1 MEKESGIM
9 NKLKKDKKI
18 TYKMISVCLSLVM
31 MITSFLPMTV
41 QAAGKNEII
50 NSLSDIPVI
59 LEDKD
64 TQALGSGK
72 IYYRKS
78 DVDIADG
85 TNTSNY
91 QKALQTSFQDD
102 QYKMNTSTSSLVN
115 DWEYLGACLFERARA
130 NDTPTKYIKNL
141 TVYEKKDLPERRVDG
156 YIFLVP
162 NIFEGTDNSLKN
174 AQKKAIDQINN
185 YEVMDG
191 KKMQASVTAK
201 EASQLSN
208 SNEEGPVY
216 YKTILLPVFDA
227 YLTVQF
233 RAMTVYFHNF
243 KVSPIYPMNEG
254 SYHREISDE
263 QEKSPMYTAGY
274 NNDSGTTVSGTQSL
288 TNAVNYT
295 VTNAVNGSK
304 SYTYEESVSV
314 EYKKALGVFG
324 EITGTIGFNT
334 SQAIEN
340 GWSNEKSESKT
351 TETSSE
357 ATITLPPYTAAYIRQ
372 QQKKQKAVTYYKCPV
387 LINYDVTIVGYNAA
401 ATYVLG
407 TFSGS
412 NARASLKN
420 RAVLHPTDTDK
431 DGISWTNIKNDQTAD
446 KAINRISRNV
456 LMCTAGGSYTEDLLT
471 TESKVDEL
479 IPTRPLAK
487 VAADRNEQKI
497 NERESFSLKQ
507 IKLEGWNANEAPYY
521 GFQSKYGTWKIT
533 DASGDPIENGD
544 ITLSGGKGAQKVTAQ
559 KEGTY
564 YLTYFIDED
573 QYHTITNMN
582 HYATNQTVTR
592 PTVKFTVEK
601 VPVNNNTSD
610 TKKDDQT
617 NNTGKNDQTNNTGKD
632 DQQIKNI
639 TIGAISDKIASGKKI
654 KLTTNLPK
662 DKVKW
667 TTSNSKLATVDKN
680 GVVKINKKAAGKKV
694 IITAIATDGSGKKK
708 TFVIRVMKGEVKKIT
723 IKGKK
728 SVKAG
733 KTVKLKAVVKAS
745 KGANKKL
752 RWTSNNTKYA
762 TVTSSGKVKTKKA
775 GKKKTIKITAMAT
788 DGTNKKATIKIK
800 LK

>member
-1 MEKESGIM
+1 M
-9 NKLKKDKKI
+9 
-18 TYKMISVCLSLVM
+18 
-31 MITSFLPMTV
+31 
-41 QAAGKNEII
+41 
-50 NSLSDIPVI
+50 
-59 LEDKD
+59 
-64 TQALGSGK
+64 
-72 IYYRKS
+72 
-78 DVDIADG
+78 
-85 TNTSNY
+85 
-91 QKALQTSFQDD
+91 LQ
-102 QYKMNTSTSSLVN
+102 
-115 DWEYLGACLFERARA
+115 
-130 NDTPTKYIKNL
+130 
-141 TVYEKKDLPERRVDG
+141 
-156 YIFLVP
+156 
-162 NIFEGTDNSLKN
+162 
-174 AQKKAIDQINN
+174 
-185 YEVMDG
+185 
-191 KKMQASVTAK
+191 
-201 EASQLSN
+201 
-208 SNEEGPVY
+208 
-216 YKTILLPVFDA
+216 
-227 YLTVQF
+227 
-233 RAMTVYFHNF
+233 
-243 KVSPIYPMNEG
+243 
-254 SYHREISDE
+254 
-263 QEKSPMYTAGY
+263 
-274 NNDSGTTVSGTQSL
+274 
-288 TNAVNYT
+288 
-295 VTNAVNGSK
+295 
-304 SYTYEESVSV
+304 
-314 EYKKALGVFG
+314 
-324 EITGTIGFNT
+324 
-334 SQAIEN
+334 
-340 GWSNEKSESKT
+340 
-351 TETSSE
+351 
-357 ATITLPPYTAAYIRQ
+357 
-372 QQKKQKAVTYYKCPV
+372 
-387 LINYDVTIVGYNAA
+387 

-507 IKLEGWNANEAPYY
+507 IKLEGWNASEAPYY

-533 DASGDPIENGD
+533 DASGDSIENGD

-617 NNTGKNDQTNNTGKD
+617 NNTGRN

-639 TIGAISDKIASGKKI
+639 TISAISDKIAPGKKI

-667 TTSNSKLATVDKN
+667 MTNNSKLATVDKN
-680 GVVKINKKAAGKKV
+680 GVIKINKKAAGKKV

-775 GKKKTIKITAMAT
+775 GKKKTIKITAMAI
-788 DGTNKKATIKIK
+788 DGSNKKATIKIK

>member
-1 MEKESGIM
+1 MHKCDLMEKESGIM

-41 QAAGKNEII
+41 QAADKNEII
-50 NSLSDIPVI
+50 NSLSDIPAI

-72 IYYRKS
+72 IYYRKA

-141 TVYEKKDLPERRVDG
+141 TVYGKKDLPEGMVDK
-156 YIFLVP
+156 YRFLVP

-191 KKMQASVTAK
+191 KKMQAFVTAK

-216 YKTILLPVFDA
+216 YKTILLPVLDPF
-227 YLTVQF
+227 LTVQF

-340 GWSNEKSESKT
+340 G
-351 TETSSE
+351 
-357 ATITLPPYTAAYIRQ
+357 
-372 QQKKQKAVTYYKCPV
+372 
-387 LINYDVTIVGYNAA
+387 
-401 ATYVLG
+401 
-407 TFSGS
+407 
-412 NARASLKN
+412 
-420 RAVLHPTDTDK
+420 
-431 DGISWTNIKNDQTAD
+431 
-446 KAINRISRNV
+446 
-456 LMCTAGGSYTEDLLT
+456 
-471 TESKVDEL
+471 
-479 IPTRPLAK
+479 
-487 VAADRNEQKI
+487 
-497 NERESFSLKQ
+497 
-507 IKLEGWNANEAPYY
+507 
-521 GFQSKYGTWKIT
+521 
-533 DASGDPIENGD
+533 D

-617 NNTGKNDQTNNTGKD
+617 NNTGRN

-639 TIGAISDKIASGKKI
+639 TISAISDKIAPGKKI

-667 TTSNSKLATVDKN
+667 MTNNSKLATVDKN
-680 GVVKINKKAAGKKV
+680 GVIKINKKAAGKKV

-775 GKKKTIKITAMAT
+775 GKKKTIKITAMAI
-788 DGTNKKATIKIK
+788 DGSNKKATIKIK

>member
-1 MEKESGIM
+1 M

-18 TYKMISVCLSLVM
+18 TNKMISVCLSLVM
-31 MITSFLPMTV
+31 VITSFLPMTV
-41 QAAGKNEII
+41 QAADKNEII
-50 NSLSDIPVI
+50 NALSDIPAI

-72 IYYRKS
+72 IYYRKA

-141 TVYEKKDLPERRVDG
+141 IVYGKKDLPEGMVDK
-156 YIFLVP
+156 YRFLVP
-162 NIFEGTDNSLKN
+162 EIFEGTDNSLKN

-185 YEVMDG
+185 YEVMNG
-191 KKMQASVTAK
+191 KKMQAFVTAK
-201 EASQLSN
+201 DASQLSN

-216 YKTILLPVFDA
+216 YKTILLPVLDPF
-227 YLTVQF
+227 LTVQF

-314 EYKKALGVFG
+314 EYNKALGVFG

-639 TIGAISDKIASGKKI
+639 TIGAISDKIAPGKKI

-694 IITAIATDGSGKKK
+694 IITAITTDGSGKKK

-723 IKGKK
+723 LKGKK

-788 DGTNKKATIKIK
+788 DGSNKKATIKIK

>member
-1 MEKESGIM
+1 MK
-9 NKLKKDKKI
+9 KLKKDKKI

-50 NSLSDIPVI
+50 NALSDIPAI

-72 IYYRKS
+72 IYYRKA
-78 DVDIADG
+78 DINIADG

-91 QKALQTSFQDD
+91 QKALQTSFQDE

-141 TVYEKKDLPERRVDG
+141 TVYGKKDLPEGRVDN
-156 YIFLVP
+156 YLFLVP

-185 YEVMDG
+185 YEVMNG
-191 KKMQASVTAK
+191 KKMQVFVTAK

-233 RAMTVYFHNF
+233 RAMTMYFHNF

-533 DASGDPIENGD
+533 DASGDSIENGD

-617 NNTGKNDQTNNTGKD
+617 NNTGKNDQTNNTGKND
-632 DQQIKNI
+632 PQIKNI

-667 TTSNSKLATVDKN
+667 MTNNSKLATVDKN
-680 GVVKINKKAAGKKV
+680 GVIKINKKAAGKKV
-694 IITAIATDGSGKKK
+694 IITAIATDGSGKRK

-752 RWTSNNTKYA
+752 RWTSNNTRYA

-775 GKKKTIKITAMAT
+775 GKKKTIKITAMAI
-788 DGTNKKATIKIK
+788 DGSNKKATIKIK

>member
-1 MEKESGIM
+1 M

-31 MITSFLPMTV
+31 VITSFLPMTV
-41 QAAGKNEII
+41 QAADKNEII
-50 NSLSDIPVI
+50 NALSDIPAI

-72 IYYRKS
+72 IYYRKA

-141 TVYEKKDLPERRVDG
+141 IVYGKKDLPERRVDG

-191 KKMQASVTAK
+191 KKMQAFVTAK

-533 DASGDPIENGD
+533 DASGNPIENGD
-544 ITLSGGKGAQKVTAQ
+544 ITLSGGKGVQKVTAQ

-601 VPVNNNTSD
+601 VPVNNNNNN
-610 TKKDDQT
+610 T
-617 NNTGKNDQTNNTGKD
+617 NN
-632 DQQIKNI
+632 QQIKNI
-639 TIGAISDKIASGKKI
+639 MISAISDKIASGKKI

-752 RWTSNNTKYA
+752 RWTSNNTRYA

-788 DGTNKKATIKIK
+788 DGSNKKATIKIK

>member
-31 MITSFLPMTV
+31 VITSFLPMTV
-41 QAAGKNEII
+41 QAADKNEII
-50 NSLSDIPVI
+50 NALSDIPAI

-72 IYYRKS
+72 IYYRKA

-141 TVYEKKDLPERRVDG
+141 IVYGKKDLPERRVDG

-191 KKMQASVTAK
+191 KKMQAFVTAK

-533 DASGDPIENGD
+533 DASGNPIENGD
-544 ITLSGGKGAQKVTAQ
+544 ITLSGGKGVQKVTAQ

-601 VPVNNNTSD
+601 VPVNNNNNN
-610 TKKDDQT
+610 T
-617 NNTGKNDQTNNTGKD
+617 NN
-632 DQQIKNI
+632 QQIKNI
-639 TIGAISDKIASGKKI
+639 MISAISDKIASGKKI

-752 RWTSNNTKYA
+752 RWASNNTRYA

-788 DGTNKKATIKIK
+788 DGSNKKATIKIK

>member
-1 MEKESGIM
+1 MK
-9 NKLKKDKKI
+9 KLKSDEKI
-18 TYKMISVCLSLVM
+18 TYKIISICLSLVM
-31 MITSFLPMTV
+31 MATSFLPMTV
-41 QAAGKNEII
+41 QAADKSDVI
-50 NSLSDIPVI
+50 NSLSDIPAV

-64 TQALGSGK
+64 TQALGSSK
-72 IYYRKS
+72 IYYRKA
-78 DVDIADG
+78 DINIADG

-102 QYKMNTSTSSLVN
+102 QYKMNTATSSPVN
-115 DWEYLGACLFERARA
+115 DWEYLGACLFEEART

-141 TVYEKKDLPERRVDG
+141 TAYEKKDLPKDAVDN
-156 YIFLVP
+156 YQFLVP

-174 AQKKAIDQINN
+174 AQKKAINQINN
-185 YEVMDG
+185 YEVFNG
-191 KKMQASVTAK
+191 KKMQVFVTAK

-216 YKTILLPVFDA
+216 YKTILLPVLNPF
-227 YLTVQF
+227 LTVQF

-254 SYHREISDE
+254 SYYREISDE

-274 NNDSGTTVSGTQSL
+274 NNDSGMTVSGTQSL
-288 TNAVNYT
+288 SNAVNYT

-304 SYTYEESVSV
+304 SYTYEESASV
-314 EYKKALGVFG
+314 EYKKTLGVFG

-387 LINYDVTIVGYNAA
+387 LINYDVTIVGYNAKE
-401 ATYVLG
+401 TYVLG
-407 TFSGS
+407 TFNGG

-431 DGISWTNIKNDQTAD
+431 DGINWTNIKDNSIAE
-446 KAINRISRNV
+446 KVLNRISRNV

-479 IPTRPLAK
+479 IATRPLVK
-487 VAADRNEQKI
+487 VAADRHDQTMKIGESVSLNQIRLNGFNEKD
-497 NERESFSLKQ
+497 
-507 IKLEGWNANEAPYY
+507 AAYY
-521 GFQSKYGTWKIT
+521 GFQSKYGTWKVT
-533 DASGDPIENGD
+533 DADGNPIENAD
-544 ITLSGGKGAQKVTAQ
+544 VTLSGEKGAQKVTAQ

-582 HYATNQTVTR
+582 HYATNETVIR
-592 PTVKFTVEK
+592 PIVKFTVEK
-601 VPVNNNTSD
+601 VPENNNTSNNNTSD
-610 TKKDDQT
+610 TKKDGQT
-617 NNTGKNDQTNNTGKD
+617 NNTGKN

-639 TIGAISDKIASGKKI
+639 TIGAISDKIAPGKKI

-694 IITAIATDGSGKKK
+694 TITATATDGSGKKK
-708 TFVIRVMKGEVKKIT
+708 TFVIRVMKGEVKKVT
-723 IKGKK
+723 LKGKK

-752 RWTSNNTKYA
+752 RWTSSNTKYA
-762 TVTSSGKVKTKKA
+762 TVTSNGKVKTKKA
-775 GKKKTIKITAMAT
+775 GKKKTVKITAMAT
-788 DGTNKKATIKIK
+788 DGSNKKATIRIK

>member
-1 MEKESGIM
+1 M

-31 MITSFLPMTV
+31 VITSFLPMTV
-41 QAAGKNEII
+41 QAADKNEII
-50 NSLSDIPVI
+50 NALSDIPAI

-72 IYYRKS
+72 IYYRKA

-102 QYKMNTSTSSLVN
+102 QYNMNTSTSSLVN

-141 TVYEKKDLPERRVDG
+141 TVYGKKDLPEGMVDK
-156 YIFLVP
+156 YRFLVP
-162 NIFEGTDNSLKN
+162 EIFEGTDNSLKN

-185 YEVMDG
+185 YEVMNG
-191 KKMQASVTAK
+191 KKMQAFVTAK
-201 EASQLSN
+201 DASQLSN

-216 YKTILLPVFDA
+216 YKTILLPVLDPF
-227 YLTVQF
+227 LTVQF

-387 LINYDVTIVGYNAA
+387 LINYDVTIVGCNAA

-639 TIGAISDKIASGKKI
+639 TIGAISDKIAPGKKI

-752 RWTSNNTKYA
+752 RWTSNNTRYA

-788 DGTNKKATIKIK
+788 DGSNKKATIKIK

>member
-1 MEKESGIM
+1 M
-9 NKLKKDKKI
+9 
-18 TYKMISVCLSLVM
+18 
-31 MITSFLPMTV
+31 
-41 QAAGKNEII
+41 
-50 NSLSDIPVI
+50 
-59 LEDKD
+59 
-64 TQALGSGK
+64 
-72 IYYRKS
+72 
-78 DVDIADG
+78 
-85 TNTSNY
+85 
-91 QKALQTSFQDD
+91 
-102 QYKMNTSTSSLVN
+102 
-115 DWEYLGACLFERARA
+115 
-130 NDTPTKYIKNL
+130 
-141 TVYEKKDLPERRVDG
+141 
-156 YIFLVP
+156 
-162 NIFEGTDNSLKN
+162 
-174 AQKKAIDQINN
+174 
-185 YEVMDG
+185 
-191 KKMQASVTAK
+191 
-201 EASQLSN
+201 
-208 SNEEGPVY
+208 
-216 YKTILLPVFDA
+216 PVFDA

-775 GKKKTIKITAMAT
+775 GKKKTIKITAMAI
-788 DGTNKKATIKIK
+788 DGSNKKATIKIK

>member
-1 MEKESGIM
+1 MK
-9 NKLKKDKKI
+9 KLKKDKKI

-50 NSLSDIPVI
+50 NALSDIPAI

-72 IYYRKS
+72 IYYRKA
-78 DVDIADG
+78 DINIADG

-91 QKALQTSFQDD
+91 QKALQTSFQDE

-141 TVYEKKDLPERRVDG
+141 TVYGKKDLPEGRVDN
-156 YIFLVP
+156 YLFLVP

-185 YEVMDG
+185 YEVMNG
-191 KKMQASVTAK
+191 KKMQVFVTAK

-233 RAMTVYFHNF
+233 RAMTMYFHNF

-288 TNAVNYT
+288 TNAVNYP

-497 NERESFSLKQ
+497 NERGEFFSK
-507 IKLEGWNANEAPYY
+507 
-521 GFQSKYGTWKIT
+521 T
-533 DASGDPIENGD
+533 D
-544 ITLSGGKGAQKVTAQ
+544 
-559 KEGTY
+559 
-564 YLTYFIDED
+564 
-573 QYHTITNMN
+573 
-582 HYATNQTVTR
+582 
-592 PTVKFTVEK
+592 
-601 VPVNNNTSD
+601 
-610 TKKDDQT
+610 
-617 NNTGKNDQTNNTGKD
+617 
-632 DQQIKNI
+632 
-639 TIGAISDKIASGKKI
+639 
-654 KLTTNLPK
+654 
-662 DKVKW
+662 
-667 TTSNSKLATVDKN
+667 
-680 GVVKINKKAAGKKV
+680 
-694 IITAIATDGSGKKK
+694 
-708 TFVIRVMKGEVKKIT
+708 
-723 IKGKK
+723 
-728 SVKAG
+728 
-733 KTVKLKAVVKAS
+733 
-745 KGANKKL
+745 
-752 RWTSNNTKYA
+752 
-762 TVTSSGKVKTKKA
+762 
-775 GKKKTIKITAMAT
+775 
-788 DGTNKKATIKIK
+788 
-800 LK
+800 

>member
-1 MEKESGIM
+1 M

-31 MITSFLPMTV
+31 VITSFLPMTV
-41 QAAGKNEII
+41 QAADKNEII
-50 NSLSDIPVI
+50 NALSDIPAI

-72 IYYRKS
+72 IYYRKA

-141 TVYEKKDLPERRVDG
+141 TVYGKKDLPEGMVDK
-156 YIFLVP
+156 YRFLVP
-162 NIFEGTDNSLKN
+162 EIFEGTDNSLKN

-185 YEVMDG
+185 YEVMNG
-191 KKMQASVTAK
+191 KKMQAFVTAK
-201 EASQLSN
+201 DASQLSN

-216 YKTILLPVFDA
+216 YKTILLPVLDPF
-227 YLTVQF
+227 LTVQF

-639 TIGAISDKIASGKKI
+639 TIGAISDKIAPGKKI

-694 IITAIATDGSGKKK
+694 IITAITTDGSGKKK

-723 IKGKK
+723 LKGKK

-788 DGTNKKATIKIK
+788 DGSNKKATIKIK

>member
-1 MEKESGIM
+1 MK
-9 NKLKKDKKI
+9 KLKKDKKI

-50 NSLSDIPVI
+50 NALSDIPAI

-72 IYYRKS
+72 IYYRKA
-78 DVDIADG
+78 DINIADG

-91 QKALQTSFQDD
+91 QKALQTSFQDE

-141 TVYEKKDLPERRVDG
+141 TVYGKKDLPEGRVDN
-156 YIFLVP
+156 YLFLVP

-185 YEVMDG
+185 YEVMNG
-191 KKMQASVTAK
+191 KKMQVFVTAK

-233 RAMTVYFHNF
+233 RAMTMYFHNF

-288 TNAVNYT
+288 
-295 VTNAVNGSK
+295 TNAVNGSK

-533 DASGDPIENGD
+533 DASGDSIENGD

-617 NNTGKNDQTNNTGKD
+617 NNTGRN

-639 TIGAISDKIASGKKI
+639 TISAISDKIAPGKKI

-667 TTSNSKLATVDKN
+667 MTNNSKLATVDKN
-680 GVVKINKKAAGKKV
+680 GVIKINKKAAGKKV
-694 IITAIATDGSGKKK
+694 IITAIATDGSGKRK

-752 RWTSNNTKYA
+752 RWTSNNTRYA

-775 GKKKTIKITAMAT
+775 GKKKTIKITAMAI
-788 DGTNKKATIKIK
+788 DGSNKKATIKIK

>member
-41 QAAGKNEII
+41 QAADKNEII
-50 NSLSDIPVI
+50 NSLSDIPAI

-72 IYYRKS
+72 IYYRKAGI
-78 DVDIADG
+78 DIADG

-141 TVYEKKDLPERRVDG
+141 TVYGKKDLPEGMVDK
-156 YIFLVP
+156 YRFLGP
-162 NIFEGTDNSLKN
+162 EIFEGTDNSLKN
-174 AQKKAIDQINN
+174 AQKKVIDQIN
-185 YEVMDG
+185 
-191 KKMQASVTAK
+191 KFVTVK
-201 EASQLSN
+201 EAPQLSD

-216 YKTILLPVFDA
+216 YKTILLPVLYA
-227 YLTVQF
+227 TGRIQI

-263 QEKSPMYTAGY
+263 QEQSPMYTAGY

-314 EYKKALGVFG
+314 GYKKALGVFG

-387 LINYDVTIVGYNAA
+387 LINYDVTITGCDAT
-401 ATYVLG
+401 TYVLG

-431 DGISWTNIKNDQTAD
+431 DGISWINIKNDQTAD

-479 IPTRPLAK
+479 IATRPLTK
-487 VAADRNEQKI
+487 VVADRYDQAMKSG
-497 NERESFSLKQ
+497 ESFSLNQ
-507 IKLEGWNANEAPYY
+507 IQLNGMNEKDAVYY
-521 GFQSKYGTWKIT
+521 GFQSKYGTWKVT
-533 DASGDPIENGD
+533 NVDGNPIENGD
-544 ITLSGGKGAQKVTAQ
+544 ITLSGGKGEQKVTAQ

-617 NNTGKNDQTNNTGKD
+617 NNTGKNDQ
-632 DQQIKNI
+632 QIKNI
-639 TIGAISDKIASGKKI
+639 MISAISDKIASGKKI

-694 IITAIATDGSGKKK
+694 TITAIATDGSGKKK

-752 RWTSNNTKYA
+752 RWTSNNTRYA

-775 GKKKTIKITAMAT
+775 GKKKIIKITAMAT
-788 DGTNKKATIKIK
+788 DGSNKKATNKIK